1 MVRWPGLLFI
11 LLVEALC
18 EPYGGYWLLL
28 LLLLPLVFFLL
39 LTFFWDAATSS
50 SWGFEL
56 SGILSPTA
64 EPSAECCAGPLGG
77 PFSVCP
83 LHWLFVVYIHGRIG
97 ERDTVTSWK
106 WGEKKARNLLVGPFF
121 FPLLYALSISG
132 KSPSFYLYTTPVIG
146 LGPSAIAP
154 SYKIKG
160 TRRAGGK
167 ERWMAIAC
175 VQAKDKETT
184 GLERESGHMS
194 TI

>member
-1 MVRWPGLLFI
+1 MNLTGVILAAAAAAAASCLFSSFNI
-11 LLVEALC
+11 FLRC
-18 EPYGGYWLLL
+18 CDF
-28 LLLLPLVFFLL
+28 FFLG
-39 LTFFWDAATSS
+39 FWTLRHLVTNSR
-50 SWGFEL
+50 
-56 SGILSPTA
+56 A